1 MTYLEKMRKSKT
13 FAKLIACYRILKCK
27 RMYLMTTEDRKE
39 YTFNILTNT
48 TETDIKKM
56 IETLKDELKYVRR

>member
-1 MTYLEKMRKSKT
+1 
-13 FAKLIACYRILKCK
+13 
-27 RMYLMTTEDRKE
+27 MTTEDRKE